1 MTDLAISVQQT
12 GRNTFVI
19 EWDETHPEAT
29 LLNDWTN
36 EDFCGAIRMG
46 LQELTLDKQD
56 NA

>member
-1 MTDLAISVQQT
+1 MINLPISVQQT